1 MTNQKEIML
10 FQAVHLDKAYQR
22 LLAQAT
28 DLEPEYDRILAALPP
43 EDRQLLERYISLGEE
58 LEHRKL
64 TLAMNL

>member
-28 DLEPEYDRILAALPP
+28 DLEPEYDRILAALPQ
-43 EDRQLLERYISLGEE
+43 EDRQLLERYISLGEK